1 MKFDRAGVMF
11 GAALAVAGFS
21 AAYWLWP
28 DGIMGR
34 PISSLTIME
43 FFKICGSL
51 ALGLVGVGGVAG
63 AIKDANE
70 PFG

>member
-1 MKFDRAGVMF
+1 
-11 GAALAVAGFS
+11 
-21 AAYWLWP
+21 
-28 DGIMGR
+28 MGR